1 MSFLGIGGNKVK
13 ALDTGAALAIAQK
26 KKQTTMDYANQQEAQ
41 LKAGYAPFEAKRNAI
56 SAQLEPGAEK
66 QLASYGQDLNK
77 VGAAEQEQYG
87 QAANQFRQQSFR
99 DVPEVQRAIR
109 DQLGGNRLMGSGA
122 ALSSLAKPTIQ
133 AAQQSADM
141 ASSLEQQRLGNVTN
155 RAEGFATTGFN
166 TRSKAMADRL
176 GMDEQTLNTLQQMG
190 RTDLIDKFNSLSG
203 AESDYYDT
211 EGDLNLLQQQSDM
224 QAQQAKN
231 ARRSAIIG
239 TLGSVAGMA
248 AGGIA
253 SGGNPLAVAAGG
265 QVGGQLGQMAGGGT
279 PGQVDPTYIAALMQS
294 RKRPVYTPQNPTE
307 ARFAMNRA
315 TNG

>member
-41 LKAGYAPFEAKRNAI
+41 LKAGYAPYEQKRSAI

-66 QLASYGQDLNK
+66 QLASYGQDLSK

-166 TRSKAMADRL
+166 TRQKAMADRL
-176 GMDEQTLNTLQQMG
+176 GMDEETLNTLTQMG

-211 EGDLNLLQQQSDM
+211 EGELNILGQTSEI
-224 QAQQAKN
+224 ARQQAKN

-239 TLGSVAGMA
+239 TLGSVAGGA
-248 AGGIA
+248 AGFMA
-253 SGGNPLAVAAGG
+253 SGGNPLGAGLG
-265 QVGGQLGQMAGGGT
+265 MQAGGQLGQMAGGGT
-279 PGQVDPTYIAALMQS
+279 PGQIDPTMLFALMQQ
-294 RKRPVYTPQNPTE
+294 KKQAKATPAVQ
-307 ARFAMNRA
+307 
-315 TNG
+315 